1 MLLKLLKRSTTLLAS
16 KIEINPNPE
25 TGEHYLF
32 LEGNKVGFIPWL
44 LKKLGLMDPSV
55 KISVD
60 DKLITRVDGGKQYTV
75 APTASV
81 YGFSAGYSNKKRLLV
96 QAILALVFGIF
107 FGISIHISV
116 LIVGILLAL
125 VFFWLYKR
133 SGALSMSLSCYKDGF
148 GADLRV
154 KSGLTG
160 KKLNKS
166 DFENVFNALRNVS
179 QANSQFYK

>member
-25 TGEHYLF
+25 SGEHYLF

-60 DKLITRVDGGKQYTV
+60 DKLIKRVDGGKEYTV
-75 APTASV
+75 APTASI
-81 YGFSAGYSNKKRLLV
+81 YGFSAGWSNKKRLLV
-96 QAILALVFGIF
+96 QAILALLLGLYGITV
-107 FGISIHISV
+107 HISL
-116 LIVGILLAL
+116 LIAGIILAL

-133 SGALSMSLSCYKDGF
+133 SGALSMSVSCYKDGF

-166 DFENVFNALRNVS
+166 DFENIFNALRNVS